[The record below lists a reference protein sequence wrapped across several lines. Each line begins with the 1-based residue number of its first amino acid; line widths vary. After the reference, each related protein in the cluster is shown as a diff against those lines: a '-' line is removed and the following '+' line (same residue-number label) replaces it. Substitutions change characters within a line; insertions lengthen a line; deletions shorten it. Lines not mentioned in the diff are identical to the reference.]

1 MAAKISETDKQT
13 LAEANARLK
22 KSYKTIKEYLTD
34 NGKLEATGDSYKRR
48 LTVVENA
55 RGKAKD
61 EKFIASTDW
70 STYISGQ
77 YGQYLLDVYNAEPDV
92 AAIIKYAY
100 ENDELAADTL
110 KKIQST
116 KWYLNLQP
124 GEYEYNKGTST
135 QDKAFLAKVDAQK
148 AAIKKQAGESG
159 YSLTNEQLTGLTTD
173 SLKGM
178 WDPATLTKKI
188 GESVVSGAAGGGE
201 VMAKAPT
208 GKAPTAL
215 QAGSDA
221 ASLKSLSRAY
231 GLSLSDS
238 DIEGYTQSIVSGNIT
253 AQQVK
258 DQFRNQ
264 AKSLYPALSSQLDSG
279 TVADATSSYR
289 SIAASTL
296 GIDGSSIDFTDATKF
311 GKLLTY
317 QDPKSGENR
326 LMNSTEWTQYLRA
339 LPEWGNTSEAKSQYS
354 GIIDTVSKI
363 FGKVG

>member
-1 MAAKISETDKQT
+1 MAALNATDKQT

-34 NGKLEATGDSYKRR
+34 NGKLDVNADSYKRR

-61 EKFIASTDW
+61 EKFISSTDW

-100 ENDELAADTL
+100 ENDELANDTL

-135 QDKAFLAKVDAQK
+135 QDKAFLAKVDAKK
-148 AAIKKQAGESG
+148 ATIKQEAANNG
-159 YSLTNEQLTGLTTD
+159 YTLTDDQLTGLTTD
-173 SLKGM
+173 SLKGL

-188 GESVVSGAAGGGE
+188 GESVVSGAAGGGQ
-201 VMAKAPT
+201 VTATAPESKT
-208 GKAPTAL
+208 PTTL

-221 ASLKSLSRAY
+221 ASLKALSRAY
-231 GLSLSDS
+231 GLNLSDG

-279 TVADATSSYR
+279 TVADATSTYR
-289 SIAASTL
+289 SIAAKTL
-296 GIDGSSIDFTDATKF
+296 GIDGTAIDFTDATKF

-317 QDPKSGENR
+317 QDPKSGEHR
-326 LMNSTEWTQYLRA
+326 LMNSTEWTQYLRG
-339 LPEWGNTSEAKSQYS
+339 LPEWNNTSEAKSQYS
-354 GIIDTVSKI
+354 GIINTVSKI

>member
-1 MAAKISETDKQT
+1 MAAKLNATDQKIIDD
-13 LAEANARLK
+13 ANARLK

-34 NGKLEATGDSYKRR
+34 NGRLDEKGASYKRR
-48 LTVVENA
+48 LKVVENSRDQGA
-55 RGKAKD
+55 D
-61 EKFIASTDW
+61 EKFMSSADWPKYIA
-70 STYISGQ
+70 GQ
-77 YGQYLLDVYNAEPDV
+77 YGQYVLDVYNAEPDV

-100 ENDELAADTL
+100 ENEELANDTW

-124 GEYEYNKGTST
+124 GEYSYNAGVAT

-148 AAIKKQAGESG
+148 AAINKQAAESG
-159 YSLTNEQLTGLTTD
+159 YSLTDEQLTGLTTD

-201 VMAKAPT
+201 VMAKVPT

-221 ASLKSLSRAY
+221 ASLKALSRAY

-279 TVADATSSYR
+279 TVADATSTYR

>member
-34 NGKLEATGDSYKRR
+34 NGRLEATGDSYKRR
-48 LTVVENA
+48 LAVVENA
-55 RGKAKD
+55 RGKATD
-61 EKFIASTDW
+61 QKFIASADW
-70 STYISGQ
+70 SKYIAGQ
-77 YGQYLLDVYNAEPDV
+77 YGQYMVDVYNAEPDV

-100 ENDELAADTL
+100 ENDELAADTW

-116 KWYLNLQP
+116 KYYLDLQP
-124 GEYEYNKGTST
+124 GEYSYNAGVATG
-135 QDKAFLAKVDAQK
+135 DKAFLSKVDAQK
-148 AAIKKQAGESG
+148 AAIKKQAAESG
-159 YSLTNEQLTGLTTD
+159 YSLTEAQLTGLTTD

-188 GESVVSGAAGGGE
+188 GESVVSGATSGGQ
-201 VMAKAPT
+201 VAAPTPTAKAPT
-208 GKAPTAL
+208 TL

-221 ASLKSLSRAY
+221 ASLKALSRSY

-253 AQQVK
+253 AQQVR

-279 TVADATSSYR
+279 TVADATSTYR
-289 SIAASTL
+289 SIAANTL
-296 GIDGSSIDFTDATKF
+296 GVDPTSVDFTDATKF

-317 QDPKSGENR
+317 QDPKSGEHR
-326 LMNSTEWTQYLRA
+326 LMNSTEWTQYLRG
-339 LPEWGNTSEAKSQYS
+339 LPEWGKTSEAKSQYS
-354 GIIDTVSKI
+354 GIINTVSKI

>member
-1 MAAKISETDKQT
+1 MAAKINATDKQI

-61 EKFIASTDW
+61 EKFISSPDW
-70 STYISGQ
+70 ATYISGQ
-77 YGQYLLDVYNAEPDV
+77 YGQYILDVYNAEPDV

-100 ENDELAADTL
+100 ENEELAADTL

-135 QDKAFLAKVDAQK
+135 QDKAFLSKVDAKK
-148 AAIKKQAGESG
+148 AAIQKEAADSG
-159 YSLTNEQLTGLTTD
+159 YSLTDDQLTGLTAD

-188 GESVVSGAAGGGE
+188 GESVVSGATGGGQ
-201 VMAKAPT
+201 VMAT
-208 GKAPTAL
+208 VPTAKTPTSL

-221 ASLKSLSRAY
+221 ASLKSLSRQY
-231 GLSLSDS
+231 GLSLSDA
-238 DIEGYTQSIVSGNIT
+238 DIEGYAQSIVSGGLT
-253 AQQVK
+253 PQQVK

-279 TVADATSSYR
+279 TVDQATATYR
-289 SIAASTL
+289 ATAATTL
-296 GIDGSSIDFTDATKF
+296 GIDPSSINFTDATKF

-326 LMNSTEWTQYLRA
+326 LMNSTEWTQYLRG
-339 LPEWGNTSEAKSQYS
+339 LPEWGKTAEAKNQYS
-354 GIIDTVSKI
+354 GIINTVSKI

>member
-34 NGKLEATGDSYKRR
+34 NGKLAITTDSYKRR
-48 LTVVENA
+48 LSAVENA

-70 STYISGQ
+70 SKYIAGQ
-77 YGQYLLDVYNAEPDV
+77 YGQYVLDVYNSEPDI
-92 AAIIKYAY
+92 AGIIKYAY

-124 GEYEYNKGTST
+124 GEYEYNKGVSL
-135 QDKAFLAKVDAQK
+135 QDKAFLSKVDAQK
-148 AAIKKQAGESG
+148 ATIRKQAADNG
-159 YSLTNEQLTGLTTD
+159 YTLTDDQLTGLTTD

-188 GESVVSGAAGGGE
+188 GESVVSGAAGGGQ
-201 VMAKAPT
+201 VMATAPT

-221 ASLKSLSRAY
+221 ASLKALSRAY

-279 TVADATSSYR
+279 TVADATSTYR
-289 SIAASTL
+289 SIAAKTL
-296 GIDGSSIDFTDATKF
+296 GIDGTAIDFTDATKF

-354 GIIDTVSKI
+354 GIINTVSKI

>member
-1 MAAKISETDKQT
+1 MAAKINATDKQT
-13 LAEANARLK
+13 LDAANARLK
-22 KSYKTIKEYLTD
+22 TSYKTIKDYLTD
-34 NGKLEATGDSYKRR
+34 NGKYDTKSALYKRR
-48 LTVVENA
+48 LTAVENA

-70 STYISGQ
+70 SKYIAGQ
-77 YGQYLLDVYNAEPDV
+77 YGQYVLDVYNTQPEIAS
-92 AAIIKYAY
+92 IIKYAY
-100 ENDELAADTL
+100 ENDELANDTW

-116 KWYLNLQP
+116 KWYLDLQP
-124 GEYEYNKGTST
+124 GEYEYNKGTSL

-148 AAIKKQAGESG
+148 ATIKKQAADNG
-159 YSLTNEQLTGLTTD
+159 YTLTDEQLTGLTTD

-188 GESVVSGAAGGGE
+188 GESVVSGAAGGGQVTATAPE
-201 VMAKAPT
+201 AKAPT
-208 GKAPTAL
+208 SL

-221 ASLKSLSRAY
+221 ASLKALSRSY

-238 DIEGYTQSIVSGNIT
+238 DIEGYTQSIVSGNLT

-279 TVADATSSYR
+279 TVADATSTYR
-289 SIAASTL
+289 SIAANTL
-296 GIDGSSIDFTDATKF
+296 GVDPTSVDFTDATKF

-317 QDPKSGENR
+317 QDPKSGEHR